1 MLKQE
6 NNSVSPTLRP
16 AILRADNFT
25 APQRTPWG
33 GRKLLEI
40 YKKDLELGSPARSY
54 AVVGE
59 AWEISVDSAH
69 PSRVRATGESLAA
82 CIATDS
88 AGWLGEGVNQR
99 HVGQL
104 PLLVKWIDTADT
116 LSVQVHPTDAYERL
130 QPGET
135 GKWEAWCIIEAE
147 PGAAVHLG
155 FQEGVG
161 RADVERCL
169 RGSGRLDELLNR
181 ITVRSGDV
189 FVIEPG
195 TPHAL
200 GAGVTLLEPQYVTPQ
215 RHAVTYRFWD
225 WNRGYDDA
233 GRLDDGGRP
242 RPLHVTEALEVT
254 RWDLPGG
261 EAFVRS
267 CRRTPRTV
275 DAGGGLTR
283 SLLLQTDDLTV
294 ERWQGSG
301 AMRCAGSDTL
311 TALTCITG
319 EATIDTALGACILRG
334 GESAVIP
341 AKAGGIGVAGRAL
354 DLFAVSCAG
363 R

>member
-6 NNSVSPTLRP
+6 NNFAWSILRP

-33 GRKLLEI
+33 GRKLLGK
-40 YKKDLELGSPARSY
+40 YKKDVALAEPARTY
-54 AVVGE
+54 RVVGE
-59 AWEISVDSAH
+59 AWEISVDSAY
-69 PSRVRATGESLAA
+69 PSYVRTTGKSLATH
-82 CIATDS
+82 IAADS
-88 AGWLGEGVNQR
+88 CGWLGAAVSQR
-99 HVGQL
+99 HAGQL

-130 QPGET
+130 QAAET

-147 PGAAVHLG
+147 PGAGVHLG

-161 RADVERCL
+161 HSEVELCL
-169 RGSGRLDELLNR
+169 RRGGRLDELLNF
-181 ITVRSGDV
+181 VPVGSGDV

-200 GAGVTLLEPQYVTPQ
+200 GAGVTLLEPQHVTPR

-225 WNRGYDDA
+225 WNRRYDEA

-254 RWDLPGG
+254 RWDVAGG
-261 EAFVRS
+261 DAFVRS
-267 CRRTPRTV
+267 CRRTPRLI
-275 DAGGGLTR
+275 DSASELTR

-301 AMRCAGSDTL
+301 AMRYAGSDAL
-311 TALTCITG
+311 TALTCIAG
-319 EATIDTALGACILRG
+319 EATIDTALGICTLRG

-341 AKAGGIGVAGRAL
+341 AKVDDIGVVGRAL

-363 R
+363 